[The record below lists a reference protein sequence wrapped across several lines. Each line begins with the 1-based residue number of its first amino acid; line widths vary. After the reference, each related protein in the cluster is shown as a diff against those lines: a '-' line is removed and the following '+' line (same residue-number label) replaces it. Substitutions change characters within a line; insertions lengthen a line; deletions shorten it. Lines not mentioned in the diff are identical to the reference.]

1 MGIWGRIS
9 RVFKSNVNA
18 MVDGMEDPEKIIN
31 QTVLDMQEQLVKAKQ
46 QVAVA
51 IADEKRLEKQYLS
64 EERKAKEWED
74 KARMALKAGN
84 EDLARKALAE
94 KQKYAENASG
104 YKTEWQKQKAMTDK
118 LRNSLKGLSNKI
130 EEAKRKKNLLIAR
143 SKRAKAQK
151 SIQQTMSGMSDN
163 SAFSAFDRMN
173 EKVEKAE
180 AEADA
185 IEELA
190 EDFSGENKSLED
202 EFAALNASDSGTDDS
217 LAALKAEMGLLETKK
232 TDTPKLDAPK

>member
-18 MVDGMEDPEKIIN
+18 AIDNMEDPEKIIN
-31 QTVLDMQEQLVKAKQ
+31 QTVLDMQEQLVQAKQ

-51 IADEKRLEKQYLS
+51 IADEKRLEKQYLA
-64 EERKAKEWED
+64 EEKKANEWTSKAK
-74 KARMALKAGN
+74 MALKAGN

-94 KQKYAENASG
+94 KQKYSEIATG
-104 YKTEWQKQKAMTDK
+104 YKSEWQKQKAMTDK
-118 LRNSLKGLSNKI
+118 LRDSLRELSDKI

-151 SIQQTMSGMSDN
+151 DIQETMGGLSDN
-163 SAFSAFDRMN
+163 SAFSAFDRMD
-173 EKVEKAE
+173 EKVDRLE

-185 IEELA
+185 TTELA
-190 EDFSGENKSLED
+190 EDFSSSNKELDD
-202 EFAALNASDSGTDDS
+202 EFAALNASDAGTDDA
-217 LAALKAEMGLLETKK
+217 LASLKAEMGLLEDKK